1 MILYQPKAPWADC
14 ACYGYH
20 AAAVVDGLL
29 VQLPRLRNAD
39 GGVIDA
45 LHDALRA
52 FFQQFFDVRTTAAA
66 AVQNLSV
73 CGKRQK
79 PHSPPCQR
87 PMAQIHHSN
96 HDLPAEA
103 HRLAGILK
111 KRHFSASLT
120 FFHHNNLVGDIPHG
134 GQLVQHLINRDKH
147 RHALG
152 QTVFRSQPEVWQQRG
167 QSRTVLEGVIAQ
179 LNLDMTYK
187 EMLNKVSVETSSDSR
202 IVSISV
208 TDEDPYTASEIA
220 NAVRDMAAEHIQ
232 SVMDIEAVNV
242 VDTANIPNEKASPS
256 LAKNGV
262 IGGLLGVIIAMAA
275 VIIIYLTNDTI
286 KVEEDVE
293 RYLGLSVLGSIPFSE
308 KESRSKKKKSRKR
321 R

>member
-1 MILYQPKAPWADC
+1 MENQVTNNNDEIEIDL
-14 ACYGYH
+14 GEVFH
-20 AAAVVDGLL
+20 L
-29 VQLPRLRNAD
+29 VISKL
-39 GGVIDA
+39 GVII
-45 LHDALRA
+45 
-52 FFQQFFDVRTTAAA
+52 
-66 AVQNLSV
+66 LS
-73 CGKRQK
+73 
-79 PHSPPCQR
+79 
-87 PMAQIHHSN
+87 
-96 HDLPAEA
+96 
-103 HRLAGILK
+103 GILLGVLSIIGTMLFITPK
-111 KRHFSASLT
+111 YESTTKIMVLNKQDNNTLTSADMQTSTQLT
-120 FFHHNNLVGDIPHG
+120 KDYAE
-134 GQLVQHLINRDKH
+134 LI
-147 RHALG
+147 
-152 QTVFRSQPEVWQQRG
+152 

-275 VIIIYLTNDTI
+275 VSIIYLTNDTI

>member
-1 MILYQPKAPWADC
+1 MENQVTNNNDEIEIDLGEIFHLILS
-14 ACYGYH
+14 
-20 AAAVVDGLL
+20 
-29 VQLPRLRNAD
+29 RL
-39 GGVIDA
+39 GVII
-45 LHDALRA
+45 LSGIILGVISIIGTML
-52 FFQQFFDVRTTAAA
+52 FITPQYESTTKIMVLNKQDNNTLTSADM
-66 AVQNLSV
+66 QTSTQLT
-73 CGKRQK
+73 K
-79 PHSPPCQR
+79 
-87 PMAQIHHSN
+87 
-96 HDLPAEA
+96 DYAE
-103 HRLAGILK
+103 
-111 KRHFSASLT
+111 
-120 FFHHNNLVGDIPHG
+120 
-134 GQLVQHLINRDKH
+134 LI
-147 RHALG
+147 
-152 QTVFRSQPEVWQQRG
+152 

-187 EMLNKVSVETSSDSR
+187 KMLNKVSVETSSDSR

-242 VDTANIPNEKASPS
+242 VDTANIPNEKPSPS

>member
-1 MILYQPKAPWADC
+1 MENQVTNNNDEIEIDL
-14 ACYGYH
+14 GEVFH
-20 AAAVVDGLL
+20 LVVS
-29 VQLPRLRNAD
+29 RL
-39 GGVIDA
+39 GVI
-45 LHDALRA
+45 L
-52 FFQQFFDVRTTAAA
+52 
-66 AVQNLSV
+66 LS
-73 CGKRQK
+73 
-79 PHSPPCQR
+79 
-87 PMAQIHHSN
+87 
-96 HDLPAEA
+96 
-103 HRLAGILK
+103 GILLGVLSIIGTMLFITPK
-111 KRHFSASLT
+111 YESTTKIMVLNKQNSDTLTSADMQTSTQLT
-120 FFHHNNLVGDIPHG
+120 KDYAE
-134 GQLVQHLINRDKH
+134 LI
-147 RHALG
+147 
-152 QTVFRSQPEVWQQRG
+152 

-179 LNLDMTYK
+179 LNLDMSYK
-187 EMLNKVSVETSSDSR
+187 ELLDKVSVETSSDSR
-202 IVSISV
+202 IVSICV

-242 VDTANIPNEKASPS
+242 VDSANIPNEKASPS

-262 IGGLLGVIIAMAA
+262 IGGVLGVIIAMAA

>member
-1 MILYQPKAPWADC
+1 MENQVTNNNDEIEIDL
-14 ACYGYH
+14 GEVFH
-20 AAAVVDGLL
+20 L
-29 VQLPRLRNAD
+29 VISKL
-39 GGVIDA
+39 GVII
-45 LHDALRA
+45 
-52 FFQQFFDVRTTAAA
+52 
-66 AVQNLSV
+66 LS
-73 CGKRQK
+73 
-79 PHSPPCQR
+79 
-87 PMAQIHHSN
+87 
-96 HDLPAEA
+96 
-103 HRLAGILK
+103 GILLGVLSIIGTMLFITPK
-111 KRHFSASLT
+111 YESTTKIMVLNKQDNNTLTSADMQTSTQLT
-120 FFHHNNLVGDIPHG
+120 KDYAE
-134 GQLVQHLINRDKH
+134 LI
-147 RHALG
+147 
-152 QTVFRSQPEVWQQRG
+152 
-167 QSRTVLEGVIAQ
+167 QSRTVLEGLIAQ

>member
-1 MILYQPKAPWADC
+1 MENQVTNNNDEIEIDL
-14 ACYGYH
+14 GEVFH
-20 AAAVVDGLL
+20 L
-29 VQLPRLRNAD
+29 VISKL
-39 GGVIDA
+39 GVII
-45 LHDALRA
+45 
-52 FFQQFFDVRTTAAA
+52 
-66 AVQNLSV
+66 LS
-73 CGKRQK
+73 
-79 PHSPPCQR
+79 
-87 PMAQIHHSN
+87 
-96 HDLPAEA
+96 
-103 HRLAGILK
+103 GILLGVLSIIGTMLFITPK
-111 KRHFSASLT
+111 YESTTKIMVLNKQDNNTLTSADMQTSTQLT
-120 FFHHNNLVGDIPHG
+120 KDYAE
-134 GQLVQHLINRDKH
+134 LI
-147 RHALG
+147 
-152 QTVFRSQPEVWQQRG
+152 

-275 VIIIYLTNDTI
+275 VIIIYLTNDNI
-286 KVEEDVE
+286 KVEGNGEG
-293 RYLGLSVLGSIPFSE
+293 YLGLSVIGSIPFSE

>member
-1 MILYQPKAPWADC
+1 MENQVTNNNDEIEIDL
-14 ACYGYH
+14 GEVFH
-20 AAAVVDGLL
+20 L
-29 VQLPRLRNAD
+29 VISKL
-39 GGVIDA
+39 GVII
-45 LHDALRA
+45 
-52 FFQQFFDVRTTAAA
+52 
-66 AVQNLSV
+66 LS
-73 CGKRQK
+73 
-79 PHSPPCQR
+79 
-87 PMAQIHHSN
+87 
-96 HDLPAEA
+96 
-103 HRLAGILK
+103 GILLGVLSIIGTMLFITPK
-111 KRHFSASLT
+111 YESTTKIMVLNKQDNNTLTSADMQTSTQLT
-120 FFHHNNLVGDIPHG
+120 KDYAE
-134 GQLVQHLINRDKH
+134 LI
-147 RHALG
+147 
-152 QTVFRSQPEVWQQRG
+152 

-286 KVEEDVE
+286 KVEEE

>member
-1 MILYQPKAPWADC
+1 MENQVTNNNDEIEIDL
-14 ACYGYH
+14 GEVFH
-20 AAAVVDGLL
+20 L
-29 VQLPRLRNAD
+29 VISKL
-39 GGVIDA
+39 GVII
-45 LHDALRA
+45 
-52 FFQQFFDVRTTAAA
+52 
-66 AVQNLSV
+66 LS
-73 CGKRQK
+73 
-79 PHSPPCQR
+79 
-87 PMAQIHHSN
+87 
-96 HDLPAEA
+96 
-103 HRLAGILK
+103 GILLGVLSIIGTMLFITPK
-111 KRHFSASLT
+111 YESTTKIMVLNKQNSDTLTSADMQTSTQLT
-120 FFHHNNLVGDIPHG
+120 KDYAE
-134 GQLVQHLINRDKH
+134 LI
-147 RHALG
+147 
-152 QTVFRSQPEVWQQRG
+152 

-187 EMLNKVSVETSSDSR
+187 EMLKKVSVETSSDSR

-262 IGGLLGVIIAMAA
+262 IGGLFGVIIAMAA

>member
-1 MILYQPKAPWADC
+1 MVLNKQDNNTLTSADMQTST
-14 ACYGYH
+14 
-20 AAAVVDGLL
+20 
-29 VQLPRLRNAD
+29 QLTKD
-39 GGVIDA
+39 Y
-45 LHDALRA
+45 
-52 FFQQFFDVRTTAAA
+52 
-66 AVQNLSV
+66 
-73 CGKRQK
+73 
-79 PHSPPCQR
+79 
-87 PMAQIHHSN
+87 
-96 HDLPAEA
+96 AE
-103 HRLAGILK
+103 
-111 KRHFSASLT
+111 
-120 FFHHNNLVGDIPHG
+120 
-134 GQLVQHLINRDKH
+134 LI
-147 RHALG
+147 
-152 QTVFRSQPEVWQQRG
+152 

-308 KESRSKKKKSRKR
+308 KESRSKKRNQESVADKICIRSSRYA
-321 R
+321 

>member
-1 MILYQPKAPWADC
+1 MENQVTNNNDEIEIDL
-14 ACYGYH
+14 GEVFH
-20 AAAVVDGLL
+20 L
-29 VQLPRLRNAD
+29 VISKL
-39 GGVIDA
+39 GVII
-45 LHDALRA
+45 
-52 FFQQFFDVRTTAAA
+52 
-66 AVQNLSV
+66 LS
-73 CGKRQK
+73 
-79 PHSPPCQR
+79 
-87 PMAQIHHSN
+87 
-96 HDLPAEA
+96 
-103 HRLAGILK
+103 GILLGVLSIIGTMLFITPK
-111 KRHFSASLT
+111 YESTTKIMVLNKQNSDTLTSADMQTSTQLT
-120 FFHHNNLVGDIPHG
+120 KDYAE
-134 GQLVQHLINRDKH
+134 LI
-147 RHALG
+147 
-152 QTVFRSQPEVWQQRG
+152 

-187 EMLNKVSVETSSDSR
+187 ELLKKVSVETSSDSR

>member
-1 MILYQPKAPWADC
+1 MENQVTNNNDEIEIDL
-14 ACYGYH
+14 GEVFH
-20 AAAVVDGLL
+20 L
-29 VQLPRLRNAD
+29 VISKL
-39 GGVIDA
+39 GVII
-45 LHDALRA
+45 
-52 FFQQFFDVRTTAAA
+52 
-66 AVQNLSV
+66 LS
-73 CGKRQK
+73 
-79 PHSPPCQR
+79 
-87 PMAQIHHSN
+87 
-96 HDLPAEA
+96 
-103 HRLAGILK
+103 GILLGVLSIIGTMLFITPK
-111 KRHFSASLT
+111 YESTTKIMVLNKQDNNTLTSADMQTSTQLT
-120 FFHHNNLVGDIPHG
+120 KDYAE
-134 GQLVQHLINRDKH
+134 LI
-147 RHALG
+147 
-152 QTVFRSQPEVWQQRG
+152 

-232 SVMDIEAVNV
+232 SFMYIEAVNV

>member
-1 MILYQPKAPWADC
+1 MENQVTNNNDEIEIDL
-14 ACYGYH
+14 GEVFH
-20 AAAVVDGLL
+20 L
-29 VQLPRLRNAD
+29 VISKL
-39 GGVIDA
+39 GVII
-45 LHDALRA
+45 
-52 FFQQFFDVRTTAAA
+52 
-66 AVQNLSV
+66 LS
-73 CGKRQK
+73 
-79 PHSPPCQR
+79 
-87 PMAQIHHSN
+87 
-96 HDLPAEA
+96 
-103 HRLAGILK
+103 GILLGVLSIIGTMLFITPK
-111 KRHFSASLT
+111 YESTTKIMVLNKQDNNTLTSADMQTSTQLT
-120 FFHHNNLVGDIPHG
+120 KDYAE
-134 GQLVQHLINRDKH
+134 LI
-147 RHALG
+147 
-152 QTVFRSQPEVWQQRG
+152 

-179 LNLDMTYK
+179 LNLDITYK
-187 EMLNKVSVETSSDSR
+187 EMLKKVSVETSSDSR

>member
-1 MILYQPKAPWADC
+1 MENQVTNNNDEIEIDL
-14 ACYGYH
+14 GEVFH
-20 AAAVVDGLL
+20 L
-29 VQLPRLRNAD
+29 VISKL
-39 GGVIDA
+39 GVII
-45 LHDALRA
+45 
-52 FFQQFFDVRTTAAA
+52 
-66 AVQNLSV
+66 LS
-73 CGKRQK
+73 
-79 PHSPPCQR
+79 
-87 PMAQIHHSN
+87 
-96 HDLPAEA
+96 
-103 HRLAGILK
+103 GILLGVLSIIGTMLFITPK
-111 KRHFSASLT
+111 YESTMKIMVLNKQDNNTLTSADMQTSTQLT
-120 FFHHNNLVGDIPHG
+120 KDYAE
-134 GQLVQHLINRDKH
+134 LI
-147 RHALG
+147 
-152 QTVFRSQPEVWQQRG
+152 

>member
-1 MILYQPKAPWADC
+1 MENQVTNNNDEIEIDL
-14 ACYGYH
+14 GEVFH
-20 AAAVVDGLL
+20 L
-29 VQLPRLRNAD
+29 VISKL
-39 GGVIDA
+39 GVII
-45 LHDALRA
+45 
-52 FFQQFFDVRTTAAA
+52 
-66 AVQNLSV
+66 LS
-73 CGKRQK
+73 
-79 PHSPPCQR
+79 
-87 PMAQIHHSN
+87 
-96 HDLPAEA
+96 
-103 HRLAGILK
+103 GILLGVLSIIGTMLFITPK
-111 KRHFSASLT
+111 YESTTKIMVLNKQDNNTLTSADMQTSTQLT
-120 FFHHNNLVGDIPHG
+120 KDYAE
-134 GQLVQHLINRDKH
+134 LI
-147 RHALG
+147 
-152 QTVFRSQPEVWQQRG
+152 

-242 VDTANIPNEKASPS
+242 VDTANIPNGKASPS

>member
-1 MILYQPKAPWADC
+1 MENQVTNNNDEIEIDL
-14 ACYGYH
+14 GEVFH
-20 AAAVVDGLL
+20 L
-29 VQLPRLRNAD
+29 VISKL
-39 GGVIDA
+39 GVII
-45 LHDALRA
+45 
-52 FFQQFFDVRTTAAA
+52 
-66 AVQNLSV
+66 LS
-73 CGKRQK
+73 
-79 PHSPPCQR
+79 
-87 PMAQIHHSN
+87 
-96 HDLPAEA
+96 
-103 HRLAGILK
+103 GILLGVLAIIGTMLFITPEYESTTK
-111 KRHFSASLT
+111 IVGLNRQDSNTLTSADMQTSTQLT
-120 FFHHNNLVGDIPHG
+120 KDYAE
-134 GQLVQHLINRDKH
+134 LI
-147 RHALG
+147 
-152 QTVFRSQPEVWQQRG
+152 

>member
-1 MILYQPKAPWADC
+1 MENQVTNNNDEIEIDL
-14 ACYGYH
+14 GEVFH
-20 AAAVVDGLL
+20 L
-29 VQLPRLRNAD
+29 VISKL
-39 GGVIDA
+39 GVII
-45 LHDALRA
+45 
-52 FFQQFFDVRTTAAA
+52 
-66 AVQNLSV
+66 LS
-73 CGKRQK
+73 
-79 PHSPPCQR
+79 
-87 PMAQIHHSN
+87 
-96 HDLPAEA
+96 
-103 HRLAGILK
+103 GILLGVLSIIGTMLFITPK
-111 KRHFSASLT
+111 YESTTKIMVLNKQDNNTLTSADMQTSTQLT
-120 FFHHNNLVGDIPHG
+120 KDYAE
-134 GQLVQHLINRDKH
+134 LI
-147 RHALG
+147 
-152 QTVFRSQPEVWQQRG
+152 

-187 EMLNKVSVETSSDSR
+187 KMLNKVSVETSSDSR

-242 VDTANIPNEKASPS
+242 VDTANTPNEKASPS

>member
-1 MILYQPKAPWADC
+1 MENQVTNNNDEIEIDL
-14 ACYGYH
+14 GEVFH
-20 AAAVVDGLL
+20 L
-29 VQLPRLRNAD
+29 VISKL
-39 GGVIDA
+39 GVII
-45 LHDALRA
+45 
-52 FFQQFFDVRTTAAA
+52 
-66 AVQNLSV
+66 LS
-73 CGKRQK
+73 
-79 PHSPPCQR
+79 
-87 PMAQIHHSN
+87 
-96 HDLPAEA
+96 
-103 HRLAGILK
+103 GILLGVLSIIGTMLFITPK
-111 KRHFSASLT
+111 YESTTNIMVLNKQDNNTLTSADMQTSTQLT
-120 FFHHNNLVGDIPHG
+120 KDYAE
-134 GQLVQHLINRDKH
+134 LI
-147 RHALG
+147 
-152 QTVFRSQPEVWQQRG
+152 

>member
-1 MILYQPKAPWADC
+1 MENQVTNNTDEIEIDL
-14 ACYGYH
+14 GEVFH
-20 AAAVVDGLL
+20 L
-29 VQLPRLRNAD
+29 VISKL
-39 GGVIDA
+39 GVII
-45 LHDALRA
+45 
-52 FFQQFFDVRTTAAA
+52 
-66 AVQNLSV
+66 LS
-73 CGKRQK
+73 
-79 PHSPPCQR
+79 
-87 PMAQIHHSN
+87 
-96 HDLPAEA
+96 
-103 HRLAGILK
+103 GILLGVLSIIGTMLFITPK
-111 KRHFSASLT
+111 YESTTKIMVLNKQDNNTLTSADMQTSTQLT
-120 FFHHNNLVGDIPHG
+120 KDYAE
-134 GQLVQHLINRDKH
+134 LI
-147 RHALG
+147 
-152 QTVFRSQPEVWQQRG
+152 

>member
-1 MILYQPKAPWADC
+1 MENQVTNNNDEIEIDL
-14 ACYGYH
+14 GEVFH
-20 AAAVVDGLL
+20 L
-29 VQLPRLRNAD
+29 VISKL
-39 GGVIDA
+39 GVII
-45 LHDALRA
+45 
-52 FFQQFFDVRTTAAA
+52 
-66 AVQNLSV
+66 LS
-73 CGKRQK
+73 
-79 PHSPPCQR
+79 
-87 PMAQIHHSN
+87 
-96 HDLPAEA
+96 
-103 HRLAGILK
+103 GILLGVLSIIGTMLFITPK
-111 KRHFSASLT
+111 YESTTKIMVLNKQDNNTLTSADMQTSTQLT
-120 FFHHNNLVGDIPHG
+120 KDYAE
-134 GQLVQHLINRDKH
+134 LI
-147 RHALG
+147 
-152 QTVFRSQPEVWQQRG
+152 

-262 IGGLLGVIIAMAA
+262 IGGLLSVIIAMAA

>member
-1 MILYQPKAPWADC
+1 MENQVTNNNDEIEIDL
-14 ACYGYH
+14 GEVFH
-20 AAAVVDGLL
+20 L
-29 VQLPRLRNAD
+29 VISKL
-39 GGVIDA
+39 GVII
-45 LHDALRA
+45 
-52 FFQQFFDVRTTAAA
+52 
-66 AVQNLSV
+66 LS
-73 CGKRQK
+73 
-79 PHSPPCQR
+79 
-87 PMAQIHHSN
+87 
-96 HDLPAEA
+96 
-103 HRLAGILK
+103 GILLGVLSIIGTMLFITPK
-111 KRHFSASLT
+111 YESTTKIMVLNKQDNNTLTSADMQTSTQLT
-120 FFHHNNLVGDIPHG
+120 KDYAE
-134 GQLVQHLINRDKH
+134 LI
-147 RHALG
+147 
-152 QTVFRSQPEVWQQRG
+152 

-275 VIIIYLTNDTI
+275 VIIHFRT
-286 KVEEDVE
+286 
-293 RYLGLSVLGSIPFSE
+293 S
-308 KESRSKKKKSRKR
+308 
-321 R
+321 

>member
-1 MILYQPKAPWADC
+1 MENQVTNNNDEIEIDL
-14 ACYGYH
+14 GEVFH
-20 AAAVVDGLL
+20 L
-29 VQLPRLRNAD
+29 VISKL
-39 GGVIDA
+39 GVII
-45 LHDALRA
+45 
-52 FFQQFFDVRTTAAA
+52 
-66 AVQNLSV
+66 LS
-73 CGKRQK
+73 
-79 PHSPPCQR
+79 
-87 PMAQIHHSN
+87 
-96 HDLPAEA
+96 
-103 HRLAGILK
+103 GILLGVLSIIGTMLFITPK
-111 KRHFSASLT
+111 YESTTKIMVLNKQDNNTLTSADMQTSTQLT
-120 FFHHNNLVGDIPHG
+120 KDYAE
-134 GQLVQHLINRDKH
+134 LI
-147 RHALG
+147 
-152 QTVFRSQPEVWQQRG
+152 

-286 KVEEDVE
+286 KVEDDVE

>member
-1 MILYQPKAPWADC
+1 MENQVTNNNDEIEIDL
-14 ACYGYH
+14 GEVFH
-20 AAAVVDGLL
+20 L
-29 VQLPRLRNAD
+29 VISKL
-39 GGVIDA
+39 GVII
-45 LHDALRA
+45 
-52 FFQQFFDVRTTAAA
+52 
-66 AVQNLSV
+66 LS
-73 CGKRQK
+73 
-79 PHSPPCQR
+79 
-87 PMAQIHHSN
+87 
-96 HDLPAEA
+96 
-103 HRLAGILK
+103 GILLGVLSIIGTMLFITPK
-111 KRHFSASLT
+111 YESTTKIMVLNKQDNNTLTSADMQTSTQLT
-120 FFHHNNLVGDIPHG
+120 KDYAE
-134 GQLVQHLINRDKH
+134 LI
-147 RHALG
+147 
-152 QTVFRSQPEVWQQRG
+152 

-179 LNLDMTYK
+179 LNFDMTYK

>member
-1 MILYQPKAPWADC
+1 MENEVTNNNDEIEIDL
-14 ACYGYH
+14 GEVFH
-20 AAAVVDGLL
+20 L
-29 VQLPRLRNAD
+29 VISKL
-39 GGVIDA
+39 GVII
-45 LHDALRA
+45 
-52 FFQQFFDVRTTAAA
+52 
-66 AVQNLSV
+66 LS
-73 CGKRQK
+73 
-79 PHSPPCQR
+79 
-87 PMAQIHHSN
+87 
-96 HDLPAEA
+96 
-103 HRLAGILK
+103 GILLGVLSIIGTMLFITPK
-111 KRHFSASLT
+111 YESTTKIMVLNKQDNNTLTSADMQTSTQLT
-120 FFHHNNLVGDIPHG
+120 KDYAE
-134 GQLVQHLINRDKH
+134 LI
-147 RHALG
+147 
-152 QTVFRSQPEVWQQRG
+152 

>member
-1 MILYQPKAPWADC
+1 MENQVTNNNDEIEIDL
-14 ACYGYH
+14 GEVFH
-20 AAAVVDGLL
+20 L
-29 VQLPRLRNAD
+29 VISKL
-39 GGVIDA
+39 GVII
-45 LHDALRA
+45 
-52 FFQQFFDVRTTAAA
+52 
-66 AVQNLSV
+66 LS
-73 CGKRQK
+73 
-79 PHSPPCQR
+79 
-87 PMAQIHHSN
+87 
-96 HDLPAEA
+96 
-103 HRLAGILK
+103 GILLGVLSIIGTMLFITPK
-111 KRHFSASLT
+111 YESTTKIMVLNKQDNNTLTSADMQTSTQLT
-120 FFHHNNLVGDIPHG
+120 KDYAE
-134 GQLVQHLINRDKH
+134 LI
-147 RHALG
+147 
-152 QTVFRSQPEVWQQRG
+152 

-256 LAKNGV
+256 LAKTGV